1 MHLWKHYHKYIITL
15 EKRVCFLLSFD
26 SVRTTTHHHVFLKKV
41 QVRRLVIISRPPIL
55 IQCDDHMRICQFS
68 GTHCTAAGWRTTY
81 ARRCA
86 TMRCSAAA
94 AAFSALLCCS
104 YTPRF
109 TMMYVPGNL
118 SGFSVMSSNKLKAI
132 NVNNPLGHLLS

>member
-1 MHLWKHYHKYIITL
+1 MKNISDLWQSVVHLWKHYYKYIITL

-81 ARRCA
+81 AH
-86 TMRCSAAA
+86 SAIHGAA
-94 AAFSALLCCS
+94 AAFSLVCFVAR
-104 YTPRF
+104 THH
-109 TMMYVPGNL
+109 NAH
-118 SGFSVMSSNKLKAI
+118 SGPFSIEFVQYESFD
-132 NVNNPLGHLLS
+132 